1 MPTLPRPSEPT
12 RGRLIAV
19 RGTKGGVGTTAI
31 ATSLAVA
38 VHRQTKQPTVLVDGY
53 FYGGDVPVALNITP
67 HRSILDLLPQLDRL
81 DDDIFDTTLAR
92 HSSGVD
98 VLAAPSDFEHVESI
112 KAEPYQ
118 QVLEALRTRYAFV
131 IVDCSP
137 FLDQTTIAALD
148 QADTVLLVT
157 TPDLAALKNAA
168 RFLRLGLRL
177 GYAEQKLRLVVN
189 RFNQP
194 GAVSSADLEQHL
206 SYRISFRV
214 PNDNAV
220 SQSLNRGEPVASGK
234 AAKVLNRLARTAVS
248 NLGWEDEPRQSV
260 SLFRRWRP
268 DATEAA

>member
-1 MPTLPRPSEPT
+1 MPTLQRPIEPT

-38 VHRQTKQPTVLVDGY
+38 VHRQTRQPTVLVDGY
-53 FYGGDVPVALNITP
+53 FYGGDVPVALNLTP
-67 HRSILDLLPQLDRL
+67 PRSIVDLLPQLDRL
-81 DDDIFDTTLAR
+81 DDDLFDTTLAR
-92 HSSGVD
+92 HSSGIA
-98 VLAAPSDFEHVESI
+98 VLAAPSDVEHVESI
-112 KAEPYQ
+112 KADTYQ
-118 QVLEALRTRYAFV
+118 QVLDALRTRYAYV
-131 IVDCSP
+131 VVDCSP

-168 RFLRLGLRL
+168 RFLRLGARL
-177 GYAEQKLRLVVN
+177 GYAEHKLRLVVN

-194 GAVSSADLEQHL
+194 GAVSSGDLEQHL
-206 SYRISFRV
+206 SYRTSFRV

-234 AAKVLNRLARTAVS
+234 AAKTLTRLARAVVS
-248 NLGWEDEPRQSV
+248 NLGWEDQPHESF
-260 SLFRRWRP
+260 SLLHRWRSGV
-268 DATEAA
+268 TEAA

>member
-1 MPTLPRPSEPT
+1 MPILQRPIEPT
-12 RGRLIAV
+12 RGHLIAV
-19 RGTKGGVGTTAI
+19 RGTKGGVGTTAV

-38 VHRQTKQPTVLVDGY
+38 VHRQTKTPTVLVDGY
-53 FYGGDVPVALNITP
+53 FYGGDAPVALNLTP
-67 HRSILDLLPQLDRL
+67 HRSIVDLLPQLDRL
-81 DDDIFDTTLAR
+81 DDDILSTTLAR
-92 HSSGVD
+92 HSSGVV
-98 VLAAPSDFEHVESI
+98 VLAAPSDFEQAESI
-112 KAEPYQ
+112 KADSFQ
-118 QVLEALRTRYAFV
+118 QVLDALRTRYAYV

-168 RFLRLGLRL
+168 RFLRLGARL
-177 GYAEQKLRLVVN
+177 GYAEHKLRLLVN

-194 GAVSSADLEQHL
+194 GAVSSGDLEQHL
-206 SYRISFRV
+206 SYRVSFRV

-234 AAKVLNRLARTAVS
+234 AAKALTRLARTVVS
-248 NLGWEDEPRQSV
+248 NLGWEDQPHQSV
-260 SLFRRWRP
+260 SFFRRWRP